1 MLHVLKKK
9 YKFSVQCRDNKT
21 NRKKN
26 LGNMIEAMNNSV
38 HNHAH
43 INAIVKTLYC
53 TVPCSSMP
61 KLDLHVHVD
70 HTGLSVI
77 YEMNVYSN

>member
-1 MLHVLKKK
+1 
-9 YKFSVQCRDNKT
+9 
-21 NRKKN
+21 
-26 LGNMIEAMNNSV
+26 MIEAMNNSV